1 MRHPPA
7 VIAVAAPPGGG
18 KTTLVRRL
26 STRLGGAPTLHYDD
40 YEQITKRSPA
50 EVEAWLDRGA
60 PADEVPLP
68 NFAEALTGAEA
79 GPGASCD
86 PRLSA
91 GARPSGDRPP
101 YRHADLDRYA
111 ARHRAGPH
119 IARAGRR
126 SPATRRRRPG
136 FIDWLAGYLDSYAR
150 VMHRGYQL
158 QQASV
163 RPQADI
169 ILDGMLPPDR
179 LAELA
184 AAEILCRFP

>member
-1 MRHPPA
+1 MSPAA

-26 STRLGGAPTLHYDD
+26 ATRLGDAPTLHYDD

-60 PADEVPLP
+60 PASEVPLP
-68 NFAEALTGAEA
+68 NFAEALA
-79 GPGASCD
+79 GLKQGP
-86 PRLSA
+86 
-91 GARPSGDRPP
+91 
-101 YRHADLDRYA
+101 
-111 ARHRAGPH
+111 ARHV
-119 IARAGRR
+119 ILDFLLARAH
-126 SPATRRRRPG
+126 PATASHIDMLIWIDTPLDIALVRTLREQAGLARNAPPTAG

-158 QQASV
+158 QRATV